1 MTLPMPRMWLDG
13 RFVSTASVSAFS
25 HAVNYSCGVFDTAR
39 LYPAIGGPAFF
50 RLDEHVRRLFSALD
64 VVGLTTRI
72 TSAQVRK
79 AVVQLGRKSALTSA
93 YVRINAFLPQEQLRV
108 YPEKRQACLAMVIA
122 PLHYSGKT
130 FDSGLTAHVS
140 KVQKA
145 PRIAMPP
152 GFKFSANY
160 LQSYLALRQA
170 RSAGF
175 DEAILLDSRGFVAE
189 ASAQNL
195 FAVKN
200 GTLWTP
206 SVKSEILPGITR
218 DSVIRLSEDLGLR
231 VKEADMSVKQLQT
244 ADELFLTGTATE
256 LMPITRLGRRKLA
269 VGPLTRT
276 LKAAFDDVVHG
287 RHGLSKKWL
296 TYL

>member
-1 MTLPMPRMWLDG
+1 MTSLMWQDG
-13 RFVSTASVSAFS
+13 RFVTDASVSAFS

-39 LYPAIGGPAFF
+39 LYPTTEGSAFF
-50 RLDEHVRRLFSALD
+50 RLDDHLRRLFSALD
-64 VVGLTTRI
+64 SVGFTTRF
-72 TSAQVRK
+72 SPAQVKK
-79 AVVQLGRKSALTSA
+79 AVVQLGRKSGLTSA

-108 YPEKRQACLAMVIA
+108 YPEKRQVSLAMVIA

-130 FDSGLTAHVS
+130 FESGLMAHVS
-140 KVQKA
+140 AFRKA
-145 PRIAMPP
+145 SQAAIPSGI
-152 GFKFSANY
+152 KFSANY

-170 RSAGF
+170 RAAGF

-200 GTLWTP
+200 GNLWTP
-206 SVKSEILPGITR
+206 SVQSEILPGITR
-218 DSVIRLSEDLGLR
+218 DSVIRLANDLGMR
-231 VKEADMSVKQLQT
+231 VKEADASVKQLQT

-287 RHGLSKKWL
+287 CHGYSKKWL